1 MPNILVHGH
10 MRYDTSEEDKLKEHI
25 QQVELELSKLRNDL
39 EILQLRENDLENN
52 NKILK
57 RAVRH
62 MKKEDNKN
70 VNNNYALH
78 IKNMTQDEIESDI
91 RKQLSQ
97 MMRVAKQK
105 YSNIDIESILQNN
118 DLMTGK

>member
-62 MKKEDNKN
+62 MKKEDNKII
-70 VNNNYALH
+70 AAATDH
-78 IKNMTQDEIESDI
+78 TMKMIPSQESKRCADD
-91 RKQLSQ
+91 
-97 MMRVAKQK
+97 
-105 YSNIDIESILQNN
+105 SNSE
-118 DLMTGK
+118 